1 MRSPSDTRR
10 FGDIPE
16 LEPDV
21 VRDLAKQ
28 ASILRAALKVL
39 EDVSLPYGYANDK
52 RQLEL
57 DGSIAALHL
66 LAHDMSD
73 CVVANLT
80 PELEEEL

>member
-1 MRSPSDTRR
+1 MRLPRY
-10 FGDIPE
+10 GDIPQ
-16 LEPDV
+16 LEPDQ

-28 ASILRAALKVL
+28 ASILRAAIKIL

-52 RQLEL
+52 RQLEM
-57 DGSIAALHL
+57 DGSLAQLQL

-73 CVVANLT
+73 AVVANLT